1 MESQYHTSV
10 ALTPSSKKW
19 LERQKK
25 DPFVKKAK
33 QEGYRA
39 RSAYKLIEIQKKY
52 RILNPKKFVLDLGA
66 APGGWS
72 QVALEYCGSG
82 RVTAIDLLQMQ
93 PLSGVSI
100 LTGDFEETLTSLN
113 QEFSVILS
121 DMAPSTCGISSVDH
135 IRIMDILE
143 RVFELSHSY
152 LAKGG
157 HLVIKVFKGGT
168 EHEFLKIL
176 KTHFEKVHHFKPE
189 SSRKESKEMYMVALN
204 FKKTNKI

>member
-1 MESQYHTSV
+1 MIIIYISV

-52 RILNPKKFVLDLGA
+52 RLLNPQKFVLDLGA

-72 QVALEYCGSG
+72 QVALEYCGPG
-82 RVTAIDLLQMQ
+82 RITAIDLLDMQ

-100 LTGDFEETLTSLN
+100 ITGDFEEQLTNLN

-121 DMAPSTCGISSVDH
+121 DMSPSTCGISSVDH
-135 IRIMDILE
+135 LRIMDILE
-143 RVFELSHSY
+143 RVFELSKLY
-152 LAKGG
+152 LMKGG
-157 HLVIKVFKGGT
+157 HLVVKVFKGGT
-168 EHEFLKIL
+168 EHEFLKFL
-176 KTHFEKVHHFKPE
+176 KTYFKKVHHFKPE
-189 SSRKESKEMYMVALN
+189 SSRKESKEMYMIALN
-204 FKKTNKI
+204 FKKPQKI